1 MPNRII
7 KESICTS
14 ASVDGLSWFEEV
26 FFYRLIVNCDDYGR
40 FDARLAVLRARL
52 FPLKDITN
60 RQIEAALS
68 KLVTA
73 GMVRVYEY
81 DRQPFLQLENWSK
94 HQSVRNKRSKYP
106 DPNTIE
112 INCKQLHA
120 NVPVIQSLSES
131 VSLSESESETRATPG
146 ATAPDRPH
154 TEPDEPPTKK
164 PPSAQERRFDEFWNF
179 YPRKIGKGAAA
190 KAYQKIKPDD
200 ALHKTILAAIVLAKN
215 SRQWTE
221 NGGQYIPNPATWLNQ
236 GRWEDELDTAE
247 RSDTSGANQANHR
260 QDQAGNAGR
269 CKSAAGSAGDRY
281 KPDPA
286 EVERIARERGIL

>member
-1 MPNRII
+1 MRGSPFCGHAFPQR
-7 KESICTS
+7 TS
-14 ASVDGLSWFEEV
+14 QTGE
-26 FFYRLIVNCDDYGR
+26 
-40 FDARLAVLRARL
+40 
-52 FPLKDITN
+52 
-60 RQIEAALS
+60 ALS

-200 ALHKTILAAIVLAKN
+200 ALHKTILAAIVLAKKFPAMDGERRAVHPEPGN
-215 SRQWTE
+215 MAEPRAV
-221 NGGQYIPNPATWLNQ
+221 GGRA
-236 GRWEDELDTAE
+236 GHRRKE
-247 RSDTSGANQANHR
+247 RHEWSQSSQSSTRSSWQCR
-260 QDQAGNAGR
+260 TM
-269 CKSAAGSAGDRY
+269 
-281 KPDPA
+281 
-286 EVERIARERGIL
+286 